1 MDNEAWV
8 AVATTLGMSIVLMG
22 VFVGL
27 YWAFRGFLPGSRLYE
42 QELPGPND
50 LDAKTTKFRMFY
62 TNWCP
67 HCKSAKPKWASL
79 GQAMKTNPMTY
90 GGKTVVLEAVNCELD
105 KGKCA
110 RYGADAYP
118 TFKLETNSKLYEYVG
133 PPEVNTWQTFFKS
146 ALGPEQKSA

>member
-1 MDNEAWV
+1 MDSEAWS
-8 AVATTLGMSIVLMG
+8 AVATTLGVSIVLMG

-27 YWAFRGFLPGSRLYE
+27 YWALRGFMPGSRLYE

-67 HCKSAKPKWASL
+67 HCKNAKPKWASL
-79 GQAMKTNPMTY
+79 GQAMKNNPMTY

-110 RYGADAYP
+110 RYGVDAYP
-118 TFKLETNSKLYEYVG
+118 TFKLETNSKLYEYIG

-146 ALGPEQKSA
+146 ALGPAQKSA